1 MWQQGYA
8 LLALLFS
15 PLVGLAPVSMGL
27 SYSSVGVFFYPEADR
42 QEESIVLTVEAQQID
57 LPIRPR
63 PANPVAE
70 VPLEVILRQPSRLAV
85 IQLQIH
91 AAGLTDD
98 QVAAEL
104 NIDAA
109 QWSRIMSGKNHFPT
123 EKYHRLNQITGSHCV
138 LLWDMAQEGL
148 DPASVRP
155 LRSALER
162 QLEEERARNADLQR
176 EMSIMQRYIRMAA
189 GRD

>member
-1 MWQQGYA
+1 
-8 LLALLFS
+8 
-15 PLVGLAPVSMGL
+15 
-27 SYSSVGVFFYPEADR
+27 
-42 QEESIVLTVEAQQID
+42 LTVEAQQID

-104 NIDAA
+104 GIDAS
-109 QWSRIMSGKNHFPT
+109 QWSRIMSGKSAHFPT
-123 EKYHRLNQITGSHCV
+123 EKYHRLNQVTGNHYV
-138 LLWDMAQEGL
+138 LLWDLAQEGL

-176 EMSIMQRYIRMAA
+176 EMATMQRYIRMSS